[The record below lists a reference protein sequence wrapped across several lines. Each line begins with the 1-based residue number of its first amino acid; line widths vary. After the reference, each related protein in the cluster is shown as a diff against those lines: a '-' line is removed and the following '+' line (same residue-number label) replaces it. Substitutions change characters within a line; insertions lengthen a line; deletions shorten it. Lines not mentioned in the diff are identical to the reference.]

1 MMTNLLLEEIPM
13 YRSDAMKQYKE
24 NSVYTMRPEELTLT
38 LYNGLVKFLMKAELG
53 LFEKNIKMTNDNL
66 FKAEDILY
74 EFVVTLDMDYE
85 VSNGLALLYDYMIRR
100 IREANVNKNIEMV
113 REVLGFAKDLRDTWQ
128 DAMKIARNVESTQEL
143 VRVKV

>member
-1 MMTNLLLEEIPM
+1 MTNLLLEEIPM

>member
-1 MMTNLLLEEIPM
+1 M